1 MIRVNLCWL
10 EIGGIAPPSR
20 LSSSGSLQVDGRE
33 RPRHRIARRVRA
45 WKAEG
50 ESPEQ
55 TPGLHFAPLPA
66 SYHRASRGED
76 RGVVSQTGA
85 GDGSSKR
92 AGWLL
97 GLGAAAGLLMATAG
111 IVGPA
116 PDADGPPPE
125 GVAALV
131 NGVEITQ
138 ESYMRALGALSQDS
152 RNPLGEPERR
162 HVLDR
167 LIEEELLVQRAVD
180 LGLDVSDRTV
190 RNRLVSAMIE
200 MIVSGV
206 DQREFSRQ
214 EVEAFYR
221 ENRDFFARSDRLWVR
236 QLRFAVDR
244 ERGEAEAFERAERAA
259 DRLRRG
265 EKIEDL
271 AAELGDSPLLPVP
284 DGLLPASKLREYL
297 GPTPTRK
304 ALELATGEV
313 SDPVRGG
320 SAYHVLQMVQRVT
333 APSLPLS
340 AVEPQVRS
348 EMRRRAGDESLRS
361 YLDTLRERAEIR
373 LPPAPSGG

>member
-1 MIRVNLCWL
+1 
-10 EIGGIAPPSR
+10 
-20 LSSSGSLQVDGRE
+20 
-33 RPRHRIARRVRA
+33 
-45 WKAEG
+45 
-50 ESPEQ
+50 
-55 TPGLHFAPLPA
+55 
-66 SYHRASRGED
+66 
-76 RGVVSQTGA
+76 
-85 GDGSSKR
+85 
-92 AGWLL
+92 LL
-97 GLGAAAGLLMATAG
+97 GLGASAGLLMATAG

-116 PDADGPPPE
+116 PDADAPPPE

-138 ESYMRALGALSQDS
+138 ESYTRALGALAQDS

-167 LIEEELLVQRAVD
+167 LIEEELLVQRAIA

-206 DQREFSRQ
+206 DQREFSRE

-244 ERGEAEAFERAERAA
+244 EQGEAEAFRRAERAA

-271 AAELGDSPLLPVP
+271 AAELGDPPLLPLP

-297 GPTPTRK
+297 GPTPARK
-304 ALELATGEV
+304 ALELTTGEV

-333 APSLPLS
+333 APILPLS
-340 AVEPQVRS
+340 TVEPQVRS

-361 YLDTLRERAEIR
+361 YLDMLRERAEIR
-373 LPPAPSGG
+373 LPQLPSSG

>member
-1 MIRVNLCWL
+1 
-10 EIGGIAPPSR
+10 
-20 LSSSGSLQVDGRE
+20 
-33 RPRHRIARRVRA
+33 
-45 WKAEG
+45 
-50 ESPEQ
+50 
-55 TPGLHFAPLPA
+55 
-66 SYHRASRGED
+66 
-76 RGVVSQTGA
+76 
-85 GDGSSKR
+85 
-92 AGWLL
+92 
-97 GLGAAAGLLMATAG
+97 
-111 IVGPA
+111 
-116 PDADGPPPE
+116 
-125 GVAALV
+125 
-131 NGVEITQ
+131 
-138 ESYMRALGALSQDS
+138 MRALGALAQDS

-167 LIEEELLVQRAVD
+167 LIEEELLVQRAID

-200 MIVSGV
+200 MVVSGV
-206 DQREFSRQ
+206 DQREFSRE

-221 ENRDFFARSDRLWVR
+221 ENREFFARSDRLWVR

-244 ERGEAEAFERAERAA
+244 EQGEAEAFRRGERAA

-271 AAELGDSPLLPVP
+271 ATELGDPPLLPVP

-297 GPTPTRK
+297 GPTPARK
-304 ALELATGEV
+304 ALELAGGEV

-333 APSLPLS
+333 APTLPLL

-361 YLDTLRERAEIR
+361 YLDMLRERAEIR
-373 LPPAPSGG
+373 LPPSPPAG